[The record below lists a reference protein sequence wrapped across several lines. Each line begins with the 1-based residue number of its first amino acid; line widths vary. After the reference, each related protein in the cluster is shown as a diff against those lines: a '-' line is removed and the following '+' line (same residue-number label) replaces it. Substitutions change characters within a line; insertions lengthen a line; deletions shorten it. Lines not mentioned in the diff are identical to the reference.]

1 MKPSAKTCCVFIL
14 CALLLIPAAALAEN
28 ELPSLIIADMLS
40 MKEGESVKLK
50 ADIKPD
56 SANMPALVWK
66 SSDEETVK
74 VATDGTL
81 TAIKAGKAEI
91 TVCAVDESAK
101 PAKCA
106 LTVKV
111 VERTPVKGQ
120 IEGNVYNSNCAPLG
134 EAIEKE
140 MRDYCEKL
148 GNSEG
153 EKALRAALDYLGQPY
168 DQIDCSKL
176 AQIAYGK
183 AGIKLPRVSDEQA
196 QALAKNVRSDGAAKP
211 GDIYFMKFPSW
222 RTTCSCGTRCRRY
235 MGIHHSAMYLGVIGN
250 RSYVLDSSSR
260 VGKVIIREFYGNM
273 IAGMP
278 VVFVAG
284 K

>member
-1 MKPSAKTCCVFIL
+1 MKPFVKTL
-14 CALLLIPAAALAEN
+14 CALILCVVFLIPAAAAAAEQ
-28 ELPSLIIADMLS
+28 PSLQIADKLS

-50 ADIKPD
+50 AAIKPE
-56 SANMPALVWK
+56 SANLPALVWK
-66 SSDEETVK
+66 SSNEEIVK

-101 PAKCA
+101 AAKCA
-106 LTVKV
+106 LTVKA
-111 VERTPVKGQ
+111 VERTPVSGK
-120 IEGNVYNSNCAPLG
+120 IEGNVYNSDCVPLG
-134 EAIEKE
+134 ETIEKE
-140 MRDYCEKL
+140 VRDYCEKL
-148 GNSEG
+148 GTSRG

-168 DQIDCSKL
+168 DEIDCSKL

-196 QALAKNVRSDGAAKP
+196 QALAKNVRSNGVAKA

-222 RTTCSCGTRCRRY
+222 RTTCSCGTSCRRY
-235 MGIHHSAMYLGVIGN
+235 MGIHHSAMYLGLICG

-260 VGKVIIREFYGNM
+260 VGKVVIREFSGSM

-278 VVFVAG
+278 IVFVAG